1 MKAVVEEVEY
11 LEELL
16 RAARAGEQVV
26 PPELALDGKTAILLQ
41 QIRERATI
49 WARELALP
57 TKRDEEWRFT
67 DLSGLMA
74 VHFQAPLP
82 VKVQELALAPL
93 VLPEAGYRV
102 VLVNGVY
109 APHLSTVEQAG
120 ILVVG
125 NLSQLPEKY
134 RERLELYLAKHP
146 SNNEVFAA
154 INTAGLTD
162 AAVVWLPKNTKIET
176 PIHLLF
182 LSIAA
187 EASVISQPR
196 CLVVAEAGSSA
207 TLIEYYSTLDSLG
220 CPGSSAGTYFANAV
234 TEIWLEDNAEIVH
247 IRVQREASQAF
258 HIGKTALAQARNSRY
273 TGYAICLG
281 AVLSRHNWEVLQTG
295 EGTTTILNGLSAIA
309 GSQLADTHSAIFLNH
324 PYGTC
329 RQLHKCIVNDSARA
343 VFNGKILVPKP
354 AQMTDAAQL
363 SRNLLLSPKARV
375 DTKPQLEITADNV
388 KCSHGATV
396 SQLDAEEIF
405 YLQSRGLSREMSCNL
420 LIDAFAT
427 EIIQQIPVKS
437 LQKMLSRC
445 VACRQID

>member
-1 MKAVVEEVEY
+1 M
-11 LEELL
+11 
-16 RAARAGEQVV
+16 
-26 PPELALDGKTAILLQ
+26 PWD
-41 QIRERATI
+41 
-49 WARELALP
+49 
-57 TKRDEEWRFT
+57 
-67 DLSGLMA
+67 
-74 VHFQAPLP
+74 
-82 VKVQELALAPL
+82 
-93 VLPEAGYRV
+93 
-102 VLVNGVY
+102 
-109 APHLSTVEQAG
+109 
-120 ILVVG
+120 
-125 NLSQLPEKY
+125 
-134 RERLELYLAKHP
+134 
-146 SNNEVFAA
+146 
-154 INTAGLTD
+154 
-162 AAVVWLPKNTKIET
+162 
-176 PIHLLF
+176 
-182 LSIAA
+182 
-187 EASVISQPR
+187 
-196 CLVVAEAGSSA
+196 SS
-207 TLIEYYSTLDSLG
+207 
-220 CPGSSAGTYFANAV
+220 GTYFANAV

-247 IRVQREASQAF
+247 VRVQREASEAF
-258 HIGKTALAQARNSRY
+258 HIGKTAIAQARNSRY
-273 TGYAICLG
+273 TGYAVCLG

-295 EGTTTILNGLSAIA
+295 EGTTTTLNGLSALA